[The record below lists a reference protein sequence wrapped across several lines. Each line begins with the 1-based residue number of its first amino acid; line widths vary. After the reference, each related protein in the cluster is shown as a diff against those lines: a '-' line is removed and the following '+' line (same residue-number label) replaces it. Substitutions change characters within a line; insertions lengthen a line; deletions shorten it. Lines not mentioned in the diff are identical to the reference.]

1 MTLTIQLEGPKLAA
15 LQDEAASLGVS
26 VEQLADAILQR
37 HVSTR
42 NRGETVADGDA
53 FRKAMLLR
61 IQRTATSYS
70 RVLNEPRKME
80 KSDSNICASPFGVQT

>member
-1 MTLTIQLEGPKLAA
+1 MAARWGRIIAMTLTIQLEGPKLAA

-53 FRKAMLLR
+53 FRKAMLGTLSENAELYR
-61 IQRTATSYS
+61 RLA
-70 RVLNEPRKME
+70 R
-80 KSDSNICASPFGVQT
+80 